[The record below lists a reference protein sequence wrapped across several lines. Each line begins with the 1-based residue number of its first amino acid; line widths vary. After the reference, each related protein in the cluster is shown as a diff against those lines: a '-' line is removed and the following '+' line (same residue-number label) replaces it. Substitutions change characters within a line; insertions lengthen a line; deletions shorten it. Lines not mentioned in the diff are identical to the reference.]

1 MAKST
6 TAYSIEQIYD
16 ILDSLA
22 SEVVEL
28 VASETGENVHIMG
41 QGGRIIATT
50 QPERLG
56 TIHEGAKKL
65 LAGEIDEAFITEED
79 CQKLTGVRP
88 GYTAPILFD
97 GKRIAGLGISGDP
110 RRTKPMARIG
120 IRVVESLIIRELSNI
135 AVRQTVQEVHQR
147 IEEATSSIQE
157 VAASAQHLVAG
168 SNNMAKI
175 SEQATTKVAQV
186 NAILEAIE
194 EISTHSNLLGLNAA
208 IEAARAG
215 EYGRG
220 FGVVAA
226 EIRKMALS
234 SAKSVGDTTKIVEE
248 IQSIFH
254 QISSAVMQNAAITE
268 SQTAALEELSVQLT
282 EITLQMDKLSN
293 SFQK

>member
-1 MAKST
+1 MAKDT
-6 TAYSIEQIYD
+6 GNYTIDQIYQILD
-16 ILDSLA
+16 ILA
-22 SEVVEL
+22 SDVVEM

-41 QGGRIIATT
+41 KGGMIIATT
-50 QPERLG
+50 QPERRG
-56 TIHEGAKKL
+56 TIHEGARKL

-88 GYTAPILFD
+88 GYTAPIVFD

-120 IRVVESLIIRELSNI
+120 IRVVESSITRELSNI
-135 AVRQTVQEVHQR
+135 AVRQAVYEVHQR
-147 IEEATSSIQE
+147 IEEATSAIQE
-157 VAASAQHLVAG
+157 VAASAQHLVLG

-175 SEQATTKVAQV
+175 SEQATTKVEQV
-186 NAILEAIE
+186 NTILEAIE

-215 EYGRG
+215 EHGRG

-234 SAKSVGDTTKIVEE
+234 SAKSVGDTTKIIEE
-248 IQSIFH
+248 IQTIFQ
-254 QISSAVMQNAAITE
+254 QISSAVLQNAAITE
-268 SQTAALEELSVQLT
+268 TQTATLEELSAQLT
-282 EITLQMDKLSN
+282 EITLQMDNLANK
-293 SFQK
+293 FQE